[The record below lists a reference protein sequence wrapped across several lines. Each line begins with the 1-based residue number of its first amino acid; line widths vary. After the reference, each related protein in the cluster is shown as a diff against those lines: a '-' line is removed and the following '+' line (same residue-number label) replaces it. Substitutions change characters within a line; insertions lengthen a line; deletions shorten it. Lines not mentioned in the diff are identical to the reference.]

1 MKKWMLLALLSFP
14 GMAVA
19 SDPQPATEASIRE
32 LLLATEADKLLDQV
46 YAQMMSLYDR
56 APGAEGG
63 APTADE
69 VQARHR
75 HARLSAFLRSEMG
88 WDAMAPAL
96 IEVYRKVYTEQEV
109 RDMLAFYRTP
119 TGRSLIRKQ
128 PLVMQHSMEAMQV
141 RMKTLEPA
149 IRKLIEETSP
159 APRGGQRIERH

>member
-1 MKKWMLLALLSFP
+1 MKTWILAALLGFP
-14 GMAVA
+14 GIAVA

-32 LLLATEADKLLDQV
+32 LLLATEADKLVDQV
-46 YAQMMSLYDR
+46 YTQMMSLYDQ
-56 APGAEGG
+56 APEGEG
-63 APTADE
+63 SAPTADD
-69 VQARHR
+69 VLARHH

-88 WDAMAPAL
+88 WEAMAPAL

-109 RDMLAFYRTP
+109 RGMLAFYRTP

-149 IRKLIEETSP
+149 IRKLIEETTP
-159 APRGGQRIERH
+159 ASRGRMRVERH